1 MTMLV
6 SDALSSQITSIT
18 QLDMS

>member
-6 SDALSSQITSIT
+6 SDALSSQITSIP
-18 QLDMS
+18 QLDTS